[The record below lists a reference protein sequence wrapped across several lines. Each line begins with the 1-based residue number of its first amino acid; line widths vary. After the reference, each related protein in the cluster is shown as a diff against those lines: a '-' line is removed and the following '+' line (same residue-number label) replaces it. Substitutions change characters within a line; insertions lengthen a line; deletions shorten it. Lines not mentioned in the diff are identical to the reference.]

1 MDFKDYWNEVHKQYS
16 SDKITYD
23 NYLDDYKDILN
34 SCKTKVLDLGCG
46 AGNNSLYLLKHG
58 FKVVGVDYSDV
69 ALKIVND
76 KLKDVETILTD
87 ISNPL
92 PFEDNS
98 FDLVIAD
105 LSLHYFNKE
114 TTKQIMKE
122 IKRILTENGYLI
134 ARVNSID
141 DLNYGAMQGKKI
153 EDNYYYVN
161 GYNKRFFSK
170 EDCLYYFSIIGE
182 VKVKEASM
190 LRYSKPK
197 KVLEV
202 LVKKVN
208 K

>member
-58 FKVVGVDYSDV
+58 FKVIAVDYSDV

-114 TTKQIMKE
+114 TT
-122 IKRILTENGYLI
+122 
-134 ARVNSID
+134 
-141 DLNYGAMQGKKI
+141 
-153 EDNYYYVN
+153 
-161 GYNKRFFSK
+161 
-170 EDCLYYFSIIGE
+170 
-182 VKVKEASM
+182 
-190 LRYSKPK
+190 
-197 KVLEV
+197 
-202 LVKKVN
+202 
-208 K
+208 